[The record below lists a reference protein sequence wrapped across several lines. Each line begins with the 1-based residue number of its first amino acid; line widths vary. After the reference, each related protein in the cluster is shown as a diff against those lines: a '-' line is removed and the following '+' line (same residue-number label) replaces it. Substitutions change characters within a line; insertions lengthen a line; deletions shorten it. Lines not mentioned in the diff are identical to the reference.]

1 MNNKNIF
8 SVLLVVVSV
17 WLLWPI
23 LKWAISLVIGLVIGL
38 ALYFWFKS
46 KQIQSRIEKDQNPYS
61 NMNSSNHADPDII
74 DVEYTERSVENDS
87 H

>member
-8 SVLLVVVSV
+8 SILFVILSL

-23 LKWAISLVIGLVIGL
+23 LRWAVALVIGL
-38 ALYFWFKS
+38 AIGLALYLWFKNRE
-46 KQIQSRIEKDQNPYS
+46 IQKEIEKGQNPYS
-61 NMNSSNHADPDII
+61 STNSSSCTNPDII